1 MYISYCKSQYHSA
14 TADLRHTWLVL
25 VRLTPAFLST
35 PWLAGGQPAT
45 DTQLGWLFLPHC
57 CSLLASRPAGASSH
71 DSSGRAAKSSKRK
84 PFKSFPVAQLL
95 LANCPRQVIGETWV
109 FVYGNYSR
117 AWIQRNLSTVATICH
132 VYSDEREKMS
142 TRAPVFIQPRIL
154 CHGPEVGVL
163 TLRSLLGFLKY
174 SSLFFPITVHYSW
187 GSL

>member
-1 MYISYCKSQYHSA
+1 MAGLGQTHSCISVNS
-14 TADLRHTWLVL
+14 LV
-25 VRLTPAFLST
+25 
-35 PWLAGGQPAT
+35 
-45 DTQLGWLFLPHC
+45 GWG
-57 CSLLASRPAGASSH
+57 LASHRYSTGLAISAPLLLLISQWPAGASSH

-84 PFKSFPVAQLL
+84 PFMCRYFSSLFLWHSCYWPIAQGKSLVKPGSL
-95 LANCPRQVIGETWV
+95 
-109 FVYGNYSR
+109 GNYPR

-132 VYSDEREKMS
+132 VYSDESEQMS